1 MDRATGDSKVDWRE
15 WGAEPF
21 EYAAVADRPVLLS
34 LSAPW
39 CTSCLEMDAETYSEP
54 RIAARVGDGFV
65 PVRVDV
71 DRRPR
76 VRDRYNAGGFPT
88 ATFLAPDGTVIAAA
102 GYLDPDGMRDTLD
115 RVEERWAEAGSD
127 AGTVPRVLEA
137 ADPPADDVTDGIEA
151 ALTGRLVETYDP
163 EHGGW
168 GDGAKFP
175 TPRTVEFALKR
186 EREQATRTLDA
197 IRANLQDEDGGF
209 FRYAAEPDWSR
220 PSREKLLDANAALV
234 RAFANAYLSTGA
246 DAYREAAERAIEY
259 LTSTL
264 WTGEA
269 FAGSERPDDD
279 GGADDPAAGAPQRI
293 DPTAFADR
301 NGAAVDALLTYH
313 AYTDDERARE
323 YAVRALTFLRS
334 DLLEDG
340 VPIHYRDGDEAGP
353 RGLLGDAAGVLAA
366 LTTAREVL
374 GADVLD
380 DARTLAD
387 ATIDRLGD
395 DRGFVDGPTEDS
407 GLLDRPLRPIDDNY
421 EMAAALLDL
430 HALSGVDRYRAAARD
445 AIGAVAGARDRMGVQ
460 LAGYGS
466 VAARLVGP
474 ALRIDV
480 GTPAGSDLHRAA
492 LRVGDHEKVVVPA
505 VEDLDGTARV
515 VVGDAESDPA
525 ASPAALADRVADLV

>member
-39 CTSCLEMDAETYSEP
+39 CTSCLEMDAGTYGEP
-54 RIAARVGDGFV
+54 RIAARVGDSFV

-88 ATFLAPDGTVIAAA
+88 AAVLAPDGTVIAAA

-115 RVEERWAEAGSD
+115 RVEERWTEAGAD

-137 ADPPADDVTDGIEA
+137 ADPPAAEVTDGIEA
-151 ALTGRLVETYDP
+151 ALAGRLVETYDP
-163 EHGGW
+163 DHGGW

-197 IRANLQDEDGGF
+197 IRANLQDGDGGF

-220 PSREKLLDANAALV
+220 PSREKLLDANAALA
-234 RAFANAYLSTGA
+234 RAFANAYLSTGTA
-246 DAYREAAERAIEY
+246 AYREAADRAIGY
-259 LTSTL
+259 LTTTL

-269 FAGSERPDDD
+269 FAGSERPADVD
-279 GGADDPAAGAPQRI
+279 GADDPAGETPPRI

-323 YAVRALTFLRS
+323 YAERALDYIRS

-353 RGLLGDAAGVLAA
+353 RGLLADAAGVLAA

-380 DARTLAD
+380 DARALAD
-387 ATIDRLGD
+387 ATIDRLAD
-395 DRGFVDGPTEDS
+395 DRGFVDGPTDGP
-407 GLLDRPLRPIDDNY
+407 GLLDRPLRPVDDNY

-430 HALSGVDRYRAAARD
+430 HALTGTGRYREVARD
-445 AIGAVAGARDRMGVQ
+445 AIAAVAGARDRMGVG

-474 ALRIDV
+474 ALRIEV

-525 ASPAALADRVADLV
+525 SSPAALADRVADLV